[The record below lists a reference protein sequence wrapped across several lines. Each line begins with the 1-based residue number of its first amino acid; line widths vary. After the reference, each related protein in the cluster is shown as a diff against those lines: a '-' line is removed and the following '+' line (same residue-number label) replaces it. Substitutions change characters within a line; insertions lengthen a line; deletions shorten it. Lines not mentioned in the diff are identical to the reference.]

1 MATQKIII
9 NMALVLA
16 VLAFAILAVV
26 FLVQFF
32 F

>member
-16 VLAFAILAVV
+16 VIAFAFLAVV
-26 FLVQFF
+26 FLMQFLF
-32 F
+32 

>member
-16 VLAFAILAVV
+16 VLAFVFLAVV
-26 FLVQFF
+26 FLLQIF
-32 F
+32 